1 MNMSYT
7 LNATLEIVI
16 EECIECGTK
25 FGMTRTYHDWVK
37 ENKKA
42 FYCPN
47 GHSMSYSK
55 SEADRQAD
63 RLRDIIAEKDR
74 SLAYFRKLEAERN
87 EAARKKL
94 EEKLAKRAAK
104 KKAKE

>member
-1 MNMSYT
+1 MNMTSYT
-7 LNATLEIVI
+7 LNATLEIVM
-16 EECIECGTK
+16 EECIQCGVK
-25 FGMTRTYHDWVK
+25 FGMTSTYHTWVK
-37 ENKKA
+37 ENKKS
-42 FYCPN
+42 FFCPN

-55 SEADRQAD
+55 GEAD

-87 EAARKKL
+87 EAAKQKL
-94 EEKLAKRAAK
+94 AEKQAKRAAK

>member
-1 MNMSYT
+1 MASYT

-55 SEADRQAD
+55 SEADR
-63 RLRDIIAEKDR
+63 LRDIIAEKDR

-87 EAARKKL
+87 EAAKQKL
-94 EEKLAKRAAK
+94 AEKQAKRAAK